1 MAYRAAVVGG
11 SGYTGAELLR
21 LLAAHPDIEVAHV
34 TAESN
39 AGARLADLYPSLA
52 PVYGDRAYAPLDA
65 ADLRGLDLVFCALPH
80 GASQALLPGLVDDV
94 AHIVDLGAD
103 FRLPADVYARVLG
116 QRMSDVTGQPVEWAQ
131 SWYRGDRYKFVTRLR
146 RTPNQ

>member
-94 AHIVDLGAD
+94 GHGQGVVFVFDVLARHRPLAGCGTGPDDRTGSVLWKMTLQKCQCDSRD
-103 FRLPADVYARVLG
+103 RFLP
-116 QRMSDVTGQPVEWAQ
+116 
-131 SWYRGDRYKFVTRLR
+131 RGS
-146 RTPNQ
+146 